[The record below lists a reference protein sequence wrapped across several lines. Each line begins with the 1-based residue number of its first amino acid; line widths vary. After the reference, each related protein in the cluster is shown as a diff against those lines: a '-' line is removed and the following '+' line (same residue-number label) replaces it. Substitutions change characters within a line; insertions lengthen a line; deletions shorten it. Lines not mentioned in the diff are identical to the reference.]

1 MYTYFFLNIHRERGK
16 QKQWF
21 QISCLGVALAI
32 SHLFCTGD
40 RGGGRFFNVFIC
52 VFFYTDAPYGEL
64 LLHSNLPSDKTIAG
78 NWHCSTV
85 AILIRLIVRNYV
97 APNLHF
103 VANQTACRSIVLKE
117 IHMFTVPKVNNS
129 PKSDHFVTGWRMIQ
143 VIGVHSG
150 HRTWVFPPYSP
161 LLSSMGSPANNGYFR
176 GAKKLILNQKQV

>member
-1 MYTYFFLNIHRERGK
+1 M
-16 QKQWF
+16 
-21 QISCLGVALAI
+21 
-32 SHLFCTGD
+32 
-40 RGGGRFFNVFIC
+40 C
-52 VFFYTDAPYGEL
+52 VFYTDAPYGQL

-150 HRTWVFPPYSP
+150 HRT
-161 LLSSMGSPANNGYFR
+161 
-176 GAKKLILNQKQV
+176 